1 MASIYET
8 KMPAYLAM
16 SKGDLVAAILA
27 AGEPVKDYLAE
38 KQDDAP
44 NPIAHALG
52 FTDVPGEEPQE
63 TPQAIKDAGETVRVA
78 NNVLRERFGITVEFH
93 YGDYSGF

>member
-16 SKGDLVAAILA
+16 SRGDLIAEVLN

-38 KQDDAP
+38 K
-44 NPIAHALG
+44 HADGPQSLAGILG
-52 FTDVPGEEPQE
+52 IGDVPGEEAAG
-63 TPQAIKDAGETVRVA
+63 TPQTVKDNGEIVRIA

-93 YGDYSGF
+93 YGDYGF